1 MKRKRSI
8 MLGEAAYKQFRKEV
22 TEHWGQCI
30 GQSLAE
36 LVLELEPDDEIRYNK
51 RVVETR
57 IDNETWEKLKQK
69 AAAEGTSISR
79 LYERVLQERAEI

>member
-57 IDNETWEKLKQK
+57 IDNETWEKLKKK
-69 AAAEGTSISR
+69 AATEGTSISR